1 MADAERRAQAS
12 GSALIRL
19 WQRVPILVRAVV
31 VGLFVSTIGALG
43 WPLIAGLIPAPW
55 SLVLMVGL
63 LWLYWKYFSGSWW
76 PSSTAEG
83 RRLRFRAIRLP
94 ASVWRWSLV
103 AALLFVVVVQSAF
116 VVTFRLIEY
125 PADRFTEEYAFDTL
139 PLGLAWVAIL
149 LSSSVAGICEETG
162 FRGYMQLPLEKR
174 YGAGAAIGITSLVFV
189 LIHLEQAWA
198 APLLLHIFAISSLLG
213 ILAYASGSL
222 IPSMVGHAVMDVF
235 NFSYWWSDVAG
246 RWEIRTILET
256 GIDLHFIMWSLVLGV
271 AIALFF
277 WTTRK
282 TMAARQRTVLR
293 ATDSD

>member
-1 MADAERRAQAS
+1 MTGAERQGQPS
-12 GSALIRL
+12 GSALIKL
-19 WQRVPILVRAVV
+19 WQRLPVLVRAVV
-31 VGLFVSTIGALG
+31 IGLFVSTIGALG
-43 WPLIAGLIPAPW
+43 WPLIAALIPVPW
-55 SLVLMVGL
+55 AFVVMGGL
-63 LWLYWKYFSGSWW
+63 LWLYWRYFSGSWW
-76 PSSTAEG
+76 PRSTAEG
-83 RRLRFRAIRLP
+83 RRLRFRAVRLP
-94 ASVWRWSLV
+94 APVWRWSLV

-125 PADRFTEEYAFDTL
+125 PADRFAEEYAFDTL

-162 FRGYMQLPLEKR
+162 FRGYMQVPLEKR

-198 APLLLHIFAISSLLG
+198 APLLLHIFAIASLLG

-246 RWEIRTILET
+246 RWEMRTILET
-256 GIDLHFIMWSLVLGV
+256 GIDLHFVLWSLVLGASV
-271 AIALFF
+271 ASFF
-277 WTTRK
+277 WATWKTR
-282 TMAARQRTVLR
+282 AARQRTVLK
-293 ATDSD
+293 ATDAD